1 MNVICRVQ
9 DGHLVPIDMQDEAV
23 TGIDHEPELWGYPET
38 GYTILCTQRDWDSR
52 ESAKSWWEHLDFQ
65 TPEA

>member
-1 MNVICRVQ
+1 
-9 DGHLVPIDMQDEAV
+9 MQDEAV
-23 TGIDHEPELWGYPET
+23 TVIDHEPELWGYPET

-65 TPEA
+65 TPEV